1 MEHMFFVCAS
11 RDEHSTWIHERCTSL
26 WSMGT
31 PISSSFEFRPFLWFA
46 KIIPIALSLLVFYY
60 CCVPFNFNKKRRL
73 KENCTTSLRRIII
86 MRMLRGE
93 GELRKTRLRPR
104 VWEDSTLLWELQQHP
119 HGLSRQAACK
129 EHEWDLC
136 VSVKFS
142 LFWNMKQVFYAQRSS
157 IVPSSIM
164 VNTTN
169 CTFKKISEINIP
181 SLGAVQHVCM
191 GGISHT
197 SKILPTLLWASSLE
211 QHDHHKHRRKFEM
224 FRVYSVHACC
234 VCSQS
239 RSLLSFSF
247 FREVSNSF
255 SILSLLL
262 YPPLCLLIFP
272 RMSLFLY
279 SFQ

>member
-1 MEHMFFVCAS
+1 MICYYSQDDRASVFDRSSTLKTTTISANKQQSSMEQKRSNFEAEFLSHERSSEILLNDMEHMFFVCAS
-11 RDEHSTWIHERCTSL
+11 RDEHSTWIYERCTSL

-31 PISSSFEFRPFLWFA
+31 LISSSFEFRPFLWFA

-104 VWEDSTLLWELQQHP
+104 VWEDSTLLWEQQQHP

-157 IVPSSIM
+157 IVPSFISWWIQQIAPS
-164 VNTTN
+164 
-169 CTFKKISEINIP
+169 KK
-181 SLGAVQHVCM
+181 SLKS
-191 GGISHT
+191 ISHL
-197 SKILPTLLWASSLE
+197 SVQCSMCAWGESHIRVRFYLL
-211 QHDHHKHRRKFEM
+211 
-224 FRVYSVHACC
+224 
-234 VCSQS
+234 
-239 RSLLSFSF
+239 FSG
-247 FREVSNSF
+247 
-255 SILSLLL
+255 LHL
-262 YPPLCLLIFP
+262 
-272 RMSLFLY
+272 
-279 SFQ
+279 

>member
-1 MEHMFFVCAS
+1 
-11 RDEHSTWIHERCTSL
+11 
-26 WSMGT
+26 MG
-31 PISSSFEFRPFLWFA
+31 I
-46 KIIPIALSLLVFYY
+46 
-60 CCVPFNFNKKRRL
+60 
-73 KENCTTSLRRIII
+73 
-86 MRMLRGE
+86 
-93 GELRKTRLRPR
+93 
-104 VWEDSTLLWELQQHP
+104 
-119 HGLSRQAACK
+119 SRQAACK

-142 LFWNMKQVFYAQRSS
+142 LLFGIWNRFSMHSAVRLFHH
-157 IVPSSIM
+157 PSSWWIQIAPSR
-164 VNTTN
+164 
-169 CTFKKISEINIP
+169 KSLKSISHL
-181 SLGAVQHVCM
+181 SVQCSMCV
-191 GGISHT
+191 SHT

-224 FRVYSVHACC
+224 FRVYNVHACC

-239 RSLLSFSF
+239 RSLLSFSFF